1 MHCHPIFHVSLLK
14 SYYRN
19 EFEDRNINWRRSLN
33 LAINNFDMIPDKIFN
48 IRTYK
53 VNNRFLISWKG
64 SNEDSWIDEDQNLD
78 K

>member
-1 MHCHPIFHVSLLK
+1 
-14 SYYRN
+14 
-19 EFEDRNINWRRSLN
+19 
-33 LAINNFDMIPDKIFN
+33 MIPDKIFN